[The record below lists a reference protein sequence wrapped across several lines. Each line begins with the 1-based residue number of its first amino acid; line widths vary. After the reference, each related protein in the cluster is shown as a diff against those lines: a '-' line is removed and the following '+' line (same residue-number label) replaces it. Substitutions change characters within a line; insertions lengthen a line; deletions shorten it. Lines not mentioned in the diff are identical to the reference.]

1 MESFYY
7 TNATDENNDWPN
19 GWMYVAVYNIR
30 RNERYQAG
38 FSIGTTLLVCGTLAA
53 GAMLFSKITTD
64 LIITPIEEM
73 VKRVHNIT
81 EDPLKAAHQEEERL
95 LI

>member
-1 MESFYY
+1 MYY
-7 TNATDENNDWPN
+7 TGGADSAEWPD
-19 GWMYVAVYNIR
+19 GWLYMAVYDIR
-30 RNERYQAG
+30 ENEVYSAG
-38 FSIGTTLLVCGTLAA
+38 FGIGTTLLVCAVLAA
-53 GAMLFSKITTD
+53 GAMQFSKITTD